1 MSVPFNLKKLI
12 KRMDRM
18 KKIIIGAL
26 ILSTAV
32 FAIQSEDQYKHCVV
46 CHGKQGEL
54 VAIKSSPKLSSLSE
68 EELSMRLKK
77 ILDGST
83 SLSKNYVGMH
93 RTKLKNLAPE
103 DTEKFAKY
111 IVELKK

>member
-1 MSVPFNLKKLI
+1 
-12 KRMDRM
+12 M
-18 KKIIIGAL
+18 KKIILIGVMV
-26 ILSTAV
+26 STAL
-32 FAIQSEDQYKHCVV
+32 FAVQSEDQYKHCVV

-54 VAIKSSPKLSSLSE
+54 VAIKRSPQLSSLSA

-83 SLSKNYVGMH
+83 SLSKNYVAMH

-103 DTEKFAKY
+103 ETDKFAKY
-111 IVELKK
+111 IVDLKK